1 MFGILIA
8 CWNIFQ
14 KAIKL
19 WPKTVEKLVLAAIA
33 LHNYLRQTDNASYT
47 PSEFI
52 DCKNGNGELYL
63 DNKEIMWMAIPSKI
77 YQKFEAQ
84 NTIKMWE
91 ELAHHLFRNGSVPWQ
106 MDYNQTNRARISQ
119 WYWQ

>member
-63 DNKEIMWMAIPSKI
+63 DNKEIMWMPIPSKI

-91 ELAHHLFRNGSVPWQ
+91 ELAHHLFRKGSVPWQ